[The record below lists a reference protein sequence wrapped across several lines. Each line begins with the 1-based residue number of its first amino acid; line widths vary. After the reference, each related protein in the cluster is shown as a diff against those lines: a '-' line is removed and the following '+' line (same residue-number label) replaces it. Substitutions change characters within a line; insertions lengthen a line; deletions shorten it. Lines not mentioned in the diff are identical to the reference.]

1 MGLINYAKIKLTK
14 KEINM
19 KQKGLI
25 TGAIIV
31 AAVLFFVSFFVGT
44 YNNII
49 TSEQNVEESLSNVKV
64 QLQRRADLIQNLVN
78 TVKGYSDHEEKVVQ
92 DIANARSGIKNAD
105 SVKELDSANSQVTS
119 ALKDFNVLVENYPD
133 LKANQN
139 YLSLQDELSNTENRV
154 ATARRDY
161 NSVAKEYN
169 TKIKTIPTS
178 IIATIMGKTQKDYF
192 NLTDQSKEE
201 VPEVNF
207 KSE

>member
-1 MGLINYAKIKLTK
+1 
-14 KEINM
+14 M

>member
-1 MGLINYAKIKLTK
+1 MELINYAKIKLTK

-105 SVKELDSANSQVTS
+105 SVKELDAADSKVTS
-119 ALKDFNVLVENYPD
+119 ALDSFNVLVENYPD

-178 IIATIMGKTQKDYF
+178 IVAAIMGKTQKDYF
-192 NLTDQSKEE
+192 ELTDQSKEE

>member
-1 MGLINYAKIKLTK
+1 
-14 KEINM
+14 M

-31 AAVLFFVSFFVGT
+31 AIVLFFVSFFVGT

-49 TSEQNVEESLSNVKV
+49 ILEQNAEESFSNVKI
-64 QLQRRADLIQNLVN
+64 QLQRRAQLIQNLVN
-78 TVKGYSDHEEKVVQ
+78 TVKGYSDHEETVIK
-92 DIANARSGIKNAD
+92 DIANARSGVENAD
-105 SVKELDSANSQVTS
+105 TVKELDNANNKVSST
-119 ALKDFNVLVENYPD
+119 LKDFNVLVENYPD

-139 YLSLQDELSNTENRV
+139 YLSLQDELSNTENRI

-178 IIATIMGKTQKDYF
+178 VIASIMGKTQKDYF
-192 NLTDQSKEE
+192 DVTDSSKEE

-207 KSE
+207 NKGE

>member
-1 MGLINYAKIKLTK
+1 
-14 KEINM
+14 M

-25 TGAIIV
+25 TGAIVV
-31 AAVLFFVSFFVGT
+31 AVVLFLVSFFVGT

-49 TSEQNVEESLSNVKV
+49 TSEQNVEESFSNVKV

-78 TVKGYSDHEEKVVQ
+78 TVKGYSDHEEAVIK
-92 DIANARSGIKNAD
+92 DIADARSGVKNAD
-105 SVKELDSANSQVTS
+105 SVKELDSANNQVSS
-119 ALKDFNVLVENYPD
+119 ALKDFNVLIENYPD

-161 NSVAKEYN
+161 NSVAKEYT

-178 IIATIMGKTQKDYF
+178 IVASIMGKTQKDYF
-192 NLTDQSKEE
+192 NVTDSSKEE

-207 KSE
+207 EKSE

>member
-1 MGLINYAKIKLTK
+1 
-14 KEINM
+14 M

-105 SVKELDSANSQVTS
+105 SVKELDSADSQVTS